1 MRLRSDSVSASSS
14 AMPGWAYGTLSKP
27 ETAKPLFSRGV
38 SITVRRLEL
47 APPCVARLCSWA
59 RASISVW

>member
-27 ETAKPLFSRGV
+27 ETAMPLFSRGV

-47 APPCVARLCSWA
+47 APPCVARLCSCA
-59 RASISVW
+59 RISSW